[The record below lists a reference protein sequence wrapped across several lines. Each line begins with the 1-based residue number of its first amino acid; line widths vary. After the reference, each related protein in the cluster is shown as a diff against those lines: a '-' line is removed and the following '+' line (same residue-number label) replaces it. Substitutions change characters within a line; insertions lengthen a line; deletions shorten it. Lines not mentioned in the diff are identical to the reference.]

1 MTEQTSQIFPRRTNI
16 DVLVENLPLD
26 GLKVLDIGCGNGA
39 MVRALAKRGATP
51 MGVDPSEVEITAAR
65 SESPVADERYEVSG
79 AEALP
84 FQDNSFDAA
93 IFFNSLHHIPA
104 ELMADGLEEA
114 ARVVKSQGLIYV
126 AEPLAQGPHFQ
137 AMLPVEDETVMRAQ
151 AYDALR
157 GFTGGKHCQELREIV
172 YEAPIL
178 YPDFQAFR
186 DRIVAAD
193 AQRADRIAEVEPEL
207 RAAFEGYAESQ
218 DDKYLFAQPMRINLL
233 QVK

>member
-16 DVLVENLPLD
+16 DVLVENLPLE
-26 GLKVLDIGCGNGA
+26 GRKVLDIGCGSGA
-39 MVRALAKRGATP
+39 MVRALAKRGATA
-51 MGVDPSEVEITAAR
+51 MGVDPSEGEVTAAR
-65 SESPVADERYEVSG
+65 SEAAVADEGYEVSG

-84 FQDNSFDAA
+84 FQDDSFDAA

-114 ARVVKSQGLIYV
+114 ARVVKPKGLIYV

-137 AMLPVEDETVMRAQ
+137 AMLPVEDETVVRAQ

-157 GFTGGKHCQELREIV
+157 TFTGGKHCQELSEIV

-193 AQRADRIAEVEPEL
+193 AERAERVEQVEPEL
-207 RAAFEGYAESQ
+207 KAAFEGYAESQ
-218 DDKYLFAQPMRINLL
+218 DGKYLFAQPMRINLL
-233 QVK
+233 QVN